1 VCGRFSLSKRELV
14 EVADFVEAMVGAE
27 EAAQHR
33 PRYNVAP
40 GDDCWIVQPAGP
52 DRKLVRAAWGFR
64 GLEDKLVINARS
76 ETVTEKRMFQD
87 AFARRRCLVPADG
100 FFEWTGPKQRRRP
113 IWFHAPDGQ
122 ILLFAGLWEIRPD
135 GRPAFTILTTGAN
148 ATVAPVH
155 DRMPVML
162 DREAGGAWLAAPRL
176 DLLRPAAVERLVGR
190 SVSPRANAVEN
201 DDPGL
206 LEPFDEPPEPQLKL
220 F

>member
-1 VCGRFSLSKRELV
+1 MAVTATVCSKWAL
-14 EVADFVEAMVGAE
+14 
-27 EAAQHR
+27 
-33 PRYNVAP
+33 
-40 GDDCWIVQPAGP
+40 
-52 DRKLVRAAWGFR
+52 
-64 GLEDKLVINARS
+64 GLPSAVLATHSPSICTS
-76 ETVTEKRMFQD
+76 
-87 AFARRRCLVPADG
+87 
-100 FFEWTGPKQRRRP
+100 
-113 IWFHAPDGQ
+113 
-122 ILLFAGLWEIRPD
+122 